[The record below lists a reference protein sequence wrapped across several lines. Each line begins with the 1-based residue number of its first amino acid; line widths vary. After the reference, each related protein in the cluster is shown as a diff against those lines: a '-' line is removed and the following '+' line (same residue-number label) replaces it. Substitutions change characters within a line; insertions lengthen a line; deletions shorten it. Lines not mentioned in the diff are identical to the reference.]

1 MPSILGCIKR
11 AKNWEY
17 TKISSEY
24 DLQDFLD
31 IVSVEKPKNWLI
43 TDNDNTRILT
53 VNQAK
58 HELRRGA
65 INAQ

>member
-11 AKNWEY
+11 VKEWEY
-17 TKISSEY
+17 TKIATEY

-31 IVSVEKPKNWLI
+31 VVSIEKPKNWLI
-43 TDNDNTRILT
+43 TDANNTKILT
-53 VNQAK
+53 VNMAK

-65 INAQ
+65 LKC